1 MDYLHHSGVDVVRY
15 VQTSLAESKNAMLL
29 MSKAGDPR
37 NAFLI
42 YFPLIYALSHH
53 HGRRIMWAGVV
64 SEWLNIVFKWVLFG
78 HRPYWWVHE
87 YKHYT
92 ADEMEQ
98 FHLTCETGPGS
109 PSGHAMVTAA
119 VFYIIADA
127 SSSRMPRFLPHLIFL
142 IAMIPVNLA
151 RIFIAAHFPH
161 QVIAGTI
168 CGIVIA
174 VCLDKYTDVQHW
186 HCKDYLKIAIGLF
199 FSCIGFS
206 WTLGQLGVDFHWTLS
221 LANKWCKNPE
231 EWVSLN
237 TTPYNSLIRDVF
249 ILAGFGLAQLLARKL
264 KIHKHRGLLFNA
276 SECIL
281 SVLAVNALELYH
293 FAHTSM
299 LSFYI
304 FSAIKHTLIPFLVVF
319 IIPFI
324 LSKFSSHHPVISY
337 SHKTD

>member
-1 MDYLHHSGVDVVRY
+1 MEYLHHSGVEVVHY
-15 VQTSLAESKNAMLL
+15 VQKSLAGNENIMLL

-42 YFPLIYALSHH
+42 YFPLIYGLSHY

-64 SEWLNIVFKWVLFG
+64 SEWLNIVFKWILFG

-87 YKHYT
+87 YKHST
-92 ADEMEQ
+92 AHDMEQ

-119 VFYIIADA
+119 VYYIIADA
-127 SSSRMPRFLPHLIFL
+127 SSHRLPKYLPQIIFIL
-142 IAMIPVNLA
+142 VMIPVNLS

-168 CGIVIA
+168 CGIVISM
-174 VCLDKYTDVQHW
+174 CLDKYTEVQHW
-186 HCKDYLKIAIGLF
+186 HCKDYIRTATGLF

-206 WTLGQLGVDFHWTLS
+206 WALGQIGIDFHWTLS
-221 LANKWCKNPE
+221 LATKWCKNPD

-249 ILAGFGLAQLLARKL
+249 ILGGFGFAQLLARNL
-264 KIHKHRGLLFNA
+264 KIHQSKEMLPKAIECSLSLIVVNLL
-276 SECIL
+276 EM
-281 SVLAVNALELYH
+281 YH
-293 FAHTSM
+293 FTHSSM
-299 LSFYI
+299 LAFYI
-304 FSAIKHTLIPFLVVF
+304 FSAIKHTLIPFLIVF
-319 IIPFI
+319 IVPHI
-324 LSKFSSHHPVISY
+324 LSIFLKQITH
-337 SHKTD
+337 SHKVE